1 MYHGA
6 VKPLNGVTWPGLAL
20 IVVAL
25 LPACR
30 PAVMPPP
37 PPPPMDPLPQPEPP
51 RPSSTSNID
60 WSASNGPIP
69 PTGPGLTLSANLE
82 TTRVAQWDGPLT
94 LTPWRTPAP
103 DLPGRAIG
111 MLWAGALYEG
121 RDVCAAYTAND
132 RVEYKF
138 SRGPHPSYALYFP
151 SDGRGFNF
159 IPQWIVPLPDGTTVK
174 YDAAMFRPDTA
185 NPWGLHAC
193 AHLVELDVNDGR
205 GGRDIH
211 FVATRVRVLD
221 NTTAYPWSLARVL
234 LDLRARHDAH
244 AREYTAAL
252 AFTRPE
258 RGPWREQVT
267 SGLIPTWTDPPG
279 RLDVLVWRTATRTAE
294 LGGKIE
300 TVVAYPCADGT
311 PCAYQNPGTFQE
323 FEVLTE
329 TIEFAVLFAVDAT
342 GALTHE
348 TIHAPRRHTA
358 DSRVR
363 RKIR

>member
-1 MYHGA
+1 MYHGTM
-6 VKPLNGVTWPGLAL
+6 KSLHGVTWSGLAL
-20 IVVAL
+20 AVVAL

-30 PAVMPPP
+30 PAVVSPPP
-37 PPPPMDPLPQPEPP
+37 PPPTDSPPPPAPPHQPL
-51 RPSSTSNID
+51 TSNID

-82 TTRVAQWDGPLT
+82 TKRVTQWDGPQYL
-94 LTPWRTPAP
+94 LPGRSPWV
-103 DLPGRAIG
+103 DLPGRVTG
-111 MLWAGALYEG
+111 LLSTVSLYEG
-121 RDVCAAYTAND
+121 RDICADYTASDHVN
-132 RVEYKF
+132 YQF

-151 SDGRGFNF
+151 SDGRGSNF

-205 GGRDIH
+205 GGRGLH

-244 AREYTAAL
+244 AREYADAF

-258 RGPWREQVT
+258 RGPWREQIT
-267 SGLIPTWTDPPG
+267 SSLVPTWTDPPG

-294 LGGKIE
+294 HGGKIE
-300 TVVAYPCADGT
+300 TVVAYPCVDGT
-311 PCAYQNPGTFQE
+311 PCAYQNAGKFQE
-323 FEVLTE
+323 FDVLTE
-329 TIEFAVLFAVDAT
+329 TIEFAVVFEVDAT
-342 GALTHE
+342 GALTRE

-358 DSRVR
+358 DNHVR
-363 RKIR
+363 RRVQ